1 MINITD
7 EILNKYLDGDLSRE
21 ESAMV
26 NAAIKS
32 SEELRKNF
40 NALKLV
46 HDELSAFR
54 EENVSHDF
62 TDRLMKKIVKRST
75 VPKQQKY
82 FIASIVTFITLLC
95 LVIFG
100 FSISA
105 MISATSSA
113 SNNSNSQT
121 VLDSVTGISEG
132 LVKSLQQL
140 FSGAGLSII
149 GSIFSLV
156 ILISGYFFFEMQKR
170 SKANLG
176 NGQHL

>member
-1 MINITD
+1 MIHITD
-7 EILNKYLDGDLSRE
+7 EILNKYLDGELSRTE
-21 ESAMV
+21 V
-26 NAAIKS
+26 DQIKS
-32 SEELRKNF
+32 ALHDSEELRRKF

-46 HDELSAFR
+46 HTNLSSIK
-54 EENVSHDF
+54 ENEVGNDF
-62 TDRLMKKIVKRST
+62 TEKLMKQIVRKAT

-82 FIASIVTFITLLC
+82 FIASVVTFITLLC

-113 SNNSNSQT
+113 AGNSQS
-121 VLDSVTGISEG
+121 VLDSVSSLSEG
-132 LVKSLQQL
+132 LVKMLQQI

-149 GSIFSLV
+149 GSVFSLIV
-156 ILISGYFFFEMQKR
+156 LISGYFFFEMQKR
-170 SKANLG
+170 SKASLG

>member
-7 EILNKYLDGDLSRE
+7 EILNKYLDGELNKE
-21 ESAMV
+21 ESTDV
-26 NAAIKS
+26 HSAIQS
-32 SEELRKNF
+32 SEELRKKF
-40 NALKLV
+40 IALKLV
-46 HDELSAFR
+46 HDELSIIS
-54 EENVSHDF
+54 EEEVSSDF
-62 TDRLMKKIVKRST
+62 TVRLMKKIVKRSI

-105 MISATSSA
+105 MISASTSA
-113 SNNSNSQT
+113 ASNSQSM
-121 VLDSVTGISEG
+121 LDSVSGMSDG
-132 LVKSLQQL
+132 LVQSIRQL
-140 FSGAGLSII
+140 FSGSGLSII
-149 GSIFSLV
+149 GSVFSLI